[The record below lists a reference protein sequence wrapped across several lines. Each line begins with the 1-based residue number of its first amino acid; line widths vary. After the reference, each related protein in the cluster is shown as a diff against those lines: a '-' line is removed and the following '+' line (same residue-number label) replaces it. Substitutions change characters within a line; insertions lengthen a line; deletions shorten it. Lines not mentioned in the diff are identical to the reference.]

1 MLGIVPPLD
10 RRQQDDKGALSDSAE
25 EREFNIDYGRNVR
38 TSVPGY
44 RRPKDWTTANMY
56 QTYRDKLFDEKSL

>member
-1 MLGIVPPLD
+1 
-10 RRQQDDKGALSDSAE
+10 LSDSAE

-44 RRPKDWTTANMY
+44 RRPKDWTIANMY